1 MTEVVAPLR
10 RWPVLEVVIVLGLG
24 LGKSMVYS
32 ILELVNKLTQP
43 VQLGEQTTQLNTA
56 VVQERPWL
64 DLAYQ
69 LAGIT
74 FPLFSALLALY
85 LVHLAHGHARRTL
98 GFDMARPVRD
108 FGWGALLAASV
119 GIPGIAFYLAALHL
133 GFNTRVEPSNL
144 STVWWTIPI
153 YLGFAA
159 AHAVVEEVV
168 MVGYLVTRLRDA
180 GWAIAATIAVSSLI
194 RGGYHLYQGFGGGA
208 GNILMG
214 LIFCC
219 FYLKTRRV
227 APLVWAHFLM
237 DAVVFVGYPL
247 AYQRLAFLH

>member
-1 MTEVVAPLR
+1 MTDATISSR
-10 RWPVLEVVIVLGLG
+10 RWAVLEVVIVLGLG

-43 VQLGEQTTQLNTA
+43 AKLEEQTTQLNTS

-64 DLAYQ
+64 DLSYQ
-69 LAGIT
+69 LAGII
-74 FPLFSALLALY
+74 FPAFSALLALY
-85 LVHLAHGHARRTL
+85 LVHLAHGQARQKL
-98 GFDMARPVRD
+98 GFDGTRLVRD
-108 FGWGALLAASV
+108 LGWGALLAASV
-119 GIPGIAFYLAALHL
+119 GIPGIVFYLAALHA

-144 STVWWTIPI
+144 GTLWWTIPV

-159 AHAVVEEVV
+159 MNAVVEEVV
-168 MVGYLVTRLRDA
+168 MVGYLMTRLRDA
-180 GWAIAATIAVSSLI
+180 GWAIAATIAASALI

-208 GNILMG
+208 GNVLMG
-214 LIFCC
+214 LIFCF
-219 FYLKTRRV
+219 FYLKTKRV

-247 AYQRLAFLH
+247 VYQHWTFLH